1 MAPGWVQVEDEAALH
16 TLARSRGAEGVP
28 PSRRKLK
35 IYRISINSYIVFKI
49 SFLEQASI
57 RNHIANLYNY

>member
-28 PSRRKLK
+28 PSRRWRGQLGLRHG
-35 IYRISINSYIVFKI
+35 RIW
-49 SFLEQASI
+49 
-57 RNHIANLYNY
+57 RTD